1 MNFNHYQIWQSTQL
15 SLRRSIDYTEQRMIS
30 CRFFLSFFQRE
41 SAGAQRIF
49 IDRERTDQQLGSQSR
64 AWLWRGLWDG
74 LSSSK
79 QESPRIPLFG
89 RGNKKKRKGSSQY
102 GKILTNFLPLIM
114 NTWHKSYVFVLLM
127 MINTLQ
133 V

>member
-1 MNFNHYQIWQSTQL
+1 
-15 SLRRSIDYTEQRMIS
+15 MIS

-49 IDRERTDQQLGSQSR
+49 IDNERTDQQLGSQSR
-64 AWLWRGLWDG
+64 AWLWRATDTVYHLR
-74 LSSSK
+74 SK
-79 QESPRIPLFG
+79 NHHESTFSDVAI
-89 RGNKKKRKGSSQY
+89 KQKKRKGSSQY

-114 NTWHKSYVFVLLM
+114 NAWHKSYVFVLLM